1 MDIGLNFLWLIPGVV
16 LVLVAAMLLNRSSKP
31 GRQVAKAEPTAP
43 AVAIPSEPASKQIQE
58 PRPNTI
64 VIGTSPS
71 APMLTIK
78 HISSFSE
85 FGSVKPIDTRSKNAI
100 SRLSP
105 LLQAVPSL
113 LVAQQASGKQLME
126 VVVNGNLIT
135 AADGNGLRAFA
146 MGPTGIKEQARL
158 FDVNN
163 LQNMINAT
171 AIWQVASVLV
181 AQKHLADISSKLEEI
196 KKGVAGI
203 SRFLENQRKARISST
218 YEYLLQIYTALQRGE
233 LSEAGRHQLESCER
247 DLIEIQ
253 EHLNAE
259 YRQKA
264 DARVKVNEWGTEELC
279 KGIATKLDELDLLA
293 HDIALCLKT
302 RIAAWHVLT
311 LFPGNTHLKLAR
323 RESIQK
329 SILNFL
335 KLGPHGRDK
344 VHAEILSIKSVWNSA
359 GTLASRKKTLTSK
372 NTIIIQNLS
381 NLSKQGLDQ
390 IRKSEQ
396 IMLEAD
402 RPTHLLLRIENGL
415 VVDALQRA

>member
-1 MDIGLNFLWLIPGVV
+1 MDVGLNFLWLIPAVML
-16 LVLVAAMLLNRSSKP
+16 LVLVAAMLLRRRSKL
-31 GRQVAKAEPTAP
+31 GRQVAKAAPTTPAP
-43 AVAIPSEPASKQIQE
+43 AAISPEPDSKGVQE
-58 PRPNTI
+58 PRAI

-71 APMLTIK
+71 APMLTIR
-78 HISSFSE
+78 HVSSPSE
-85 FGSVKPIDTRSKNAI
+85 FGSVKPIDARSKGAI

-105 LLQAVPSL
+105 LLQAVPSV

-135 AADGNGLRAFA
+135 AADGNGLRAFV

-163 LQNMINAT
+163 LQNMINAA

-196 KKGVAGI
+196 KRGVAGI
-203 SRFLENQRKARISST
+203 SKFLDNQRKARISST
-218 YEYLLQIYTALQRGE
+218 YEYLGQVYTALQRGE
-233 LSEAGRHQLESCER
+233 LSEATRHQLESCER

-253 EHLNAE
+253 EHLIAE

-264 DARVKVNEWGTEELC
+264 DTKVDVNEWGTEELC
-279 KGIATKLDELDLLA
+279 KGIATKLDELDQLA

-302 RIAAWHVLT
+302 RIAAWHVLS

-329 SILNFL
+329 SILNFVN
-335 KLGPHGRDK
+335 LGPHGRDK
-344 VHAEILSIKSVWNSA
+344 VHAEILSIDSVWNKA
-359 GTLASRKKTLTSK
+359 KTLASRKQSLTNK
-372 NTIIIQNLS
+372 NTITIQNLS
-381 NLSKQGLDQ
+381 DLSKQGLDQ

-396 IMLEAD
+396 VMLEAD
-402 RPTHLLLRIENGL
+402 RPTHLLLRIENG
-415 VVDALQRA
+415 VVVGAGQRA